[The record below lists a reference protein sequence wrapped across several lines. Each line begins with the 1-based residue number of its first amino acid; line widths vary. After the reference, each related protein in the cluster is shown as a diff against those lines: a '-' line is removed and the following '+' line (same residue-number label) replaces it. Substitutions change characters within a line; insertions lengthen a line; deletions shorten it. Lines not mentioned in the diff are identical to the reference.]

1 MSAGKKYEDLME
13 VLGCLANSDGN
24 VKALET
30 ATNDFEAYKKKIKE
44 SGNPEFYTYE
54 EYLAYCNRKS
64 EEDKI
69 KRAEMASIQR
79 KIMEQDKRERAEWV
93 KREYETIYGKTPE
106 PVQEVKKKVELE
118 VIQPVGKRLIKL
130 D

>member
-1 MSAGKKYEDLME
+1 
-13 VLGCLANSDGN
+13 
-24 VKALET
+24 
-30 ATNDFEAYKKKIKE
+30 
-44 SGNPEFYTYE
+44 
-54 EYLAYCNRKS
+54 
-64 EEDKI
+64 
-69 KRAEMASIQR
+69 MASIQR